1 MITFIRKA
9 LTSWFAL
16 GLLGLVLLAFAVTG
30 VGDPFGT
37 KGGGAKGSA
46 LARVGKT
53 DVSEAGF
60 LNEYDRIMR
69 RARETNPKLT
79 AAEAVAQGS
88 VGQVLD
94 QMVAS
99 TALEDFGKSA
109 GVTASDRAVDGEIAS
124 IPAFQSGGKFDQA
137 TYQRV
142 LKLQRISE
150 RELRD
155 GLHGDLVRK
164 QLVTPVAMAT
174 RVPRLLAEPYATL
187 LLQLRSGAVATIA
200 TAAMPAPPAPTE
212 AQLTAYYKA
221 NAARFT
227 IPERR
232 GFRYALVD
240 GSAISASAVVSD
252 AEVQKY
258 YEANRET
265 LGGAEQRQL
274 LQVVVPDQAKAA
286 AFVAAVRAG
295 GSFAAEAAKLGF
307 AATDTDLGLLSQ
319 SKFAA
324 ATSAAVATAAF
335 GAAPGAVAG
344 PVQSSFGWH
353 VVEVARVV
361 APKGRSLGEA
371 KAEIVTTLRKA
382 KADAML
388 ADTVAKIED
397 ALSNKTSFV
406 DVAKAHAL
414 TVVNVPPVTRD
425 GRTDTPGFA
434 VSAAAQPLIA
444 KAFDSDPADGP
455 ALQQLGKEQ
464 FAMLEPGDVVP
475 PTPLPLAKVRD
486 AVAAQ
491 WTTEQR
497 LHAAKAAADSVVAAV
512 AKGTA
517 FDAALTAA
525 HLPPARP
532 LAGRRIDIAQQQQ
545 VPPPVQLFMTL
556 PAGGIRAIPAP
567 QGQGFWI
574 VHVATIAPGDP
585 AQLPTL
591 TASAQG
597 EFAKEAPEE
606 IAAAFANAVERQVGV
621 ARNPAAIDGVTKRI
635 LGSGAK

>member
-46 LARVGKT
+46 LARVGKS

-88 VGQVLD
+88 IGQVLD

-109 GVTASDRAVDGEIAS
+109 GVTVSDRAVDGEIAS

-150 RELRD
+150 RELRE
-155 GLHGDLVRK
+155 GLHGDLIRK

-200 TAAMPAPPAPTE
+200 TAAMPAPAAPTE
-212 AQLTAYYKA
+212 AQLTAYYKI

-240 GSAISASAVVSD
+240 GTTIGASATVSD
-252 AEVQKY
+252 AEIQKY

-274 LQVVVPDQAKAA
+274 LQVVVPDQAKAS

-324 ATSAAVATAAF
+324 ATSTAVATAAF
-335 GAAPGAVAG
+335 SAAPGAIAG

-353 VVEVARVV
+353 VVQVARIV
-361 APKGRSLGEA
+361 APKGRSLSEA

-382 KADAML
+382 KADALL

-414 TVVNVPPVTRD
+414 AIVSVPPVTRD
-425 GRTDTPGFA
+425 GRTDAPGYA
-434 VSAAAQPLIA
+434 VPAAAQPLIA

-491 WTTEQR
+491 WSVEQR
-497 LHAAKAAADSVVAAV
+497 VRAAKAAADTVVAAV

-517 FDAALTAA
+517 LDAALAAA

-556 PAGGIRAIPAP
+556 PAGGVRAMPAP
-567 QGQGFWI
+567 QGQGFWV
-574 VHVATIAPGDP
+574 VHVTTIAPGDP